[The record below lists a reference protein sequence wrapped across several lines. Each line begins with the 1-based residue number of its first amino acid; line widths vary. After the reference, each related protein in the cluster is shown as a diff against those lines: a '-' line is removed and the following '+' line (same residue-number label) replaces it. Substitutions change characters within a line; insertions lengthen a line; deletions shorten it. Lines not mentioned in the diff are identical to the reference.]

1 MCWTQGLHEVGQVK
15 VKRFIIVAASASDPG
30 TMGGNTKIA
39 IEMARHLP
47 KYGWRVVV
55 VVTSR
60 KRATFTENISSVE
73 GLQYR
78 EIADFAGNDLLR
90 PFASARHFTRELS
103 NAFADLEVGEDDVV
117 FAVCNFHYEI
127 VPLVRLKRRLGF
139 TYLPSHFLFSPFI
152 LENLLRG
159 YRFPALKYL
168 ALWFYERFFF
178 RMAKRAAD
186 GFVVTNDSDMCHFP
200 KEMQTR
206 VFAFYGGVNVD
217 QIPQGDKPKT
227 RDVVFCSRLHP
238 QKGVEGL
245 MDIWAHVHKVC
256 PEARL
261 TVIGNGV
268 PEYERKL
275 KEKATRLGIAE
286 TIDWLGYVNNEAKYE
301 IYRSARVHV
310 HPTVFDNNG
319 MVAAEALCSGLP
331 VVMYDLPALRHVY
344 TTGCVKI
351 PFGDQKAFAAEVV
364 QLLSDADHYAS
375 VAPTAEQIADLRNHW
390 DWPTR
395 VERFAGWLEGLHG

>member
-1 MCWTQGLHEVGQVK
+1 MKGTRIVLVGFGLSE
-15 VKRFIIVAASASDPG
+15 PG

-39 IEMARHLP
+39 LEIARHLSGSREVHLLVP
-47 KYGWRVVV
+47 DSKLET
-55 VVTSR
+55 VT
-60 KRATFTENISSVE
+60 RAIGNPP
-73 GLQYR
+73 GLHVHAVPSF
-78 EIADFAGNDLLR
+78 IGSDLR
-90 PFASARHFTRELS
+90 HPFASARHYTNVLRDQCEELH
-103 NAFADLEVGEDDVV
+103 VGANDIVYSCSD
-117 FAVCNFHYEI
+117 FH
-127 VPLVRLKRRLGF
+127 VDTLPCCRLKKRFAYRWIAVQ
-139 TYLPSHFLFSPFI
+139 FLFVPFLI
-152 LENLLRG
+152 ENLIKR
-159 YRFPALKYL
+159 YRFPALKYVLVWVYSNLLFRL
-168 ALWFYERFFF
+168 AR
-178 RMAKRAAD
+178 RRADA
-186 GFVVTNDSDMCHFP
+186 FVITNDSDRRHFP
-200 KEMQTR
+200 KCFQDR

-217 QIPQGDKPKT
+217 QIPQGDAPKT

-245 MDIWAHVHKVC
+245 LDIWAFVHKAN
-256 PEARL
+256 PAARL
-261 TVIGNGV
+261 TMIGNGA

-351 PFGDQKAFAAEVV
+351 PFGDQKTFAAEVV
-364 QLLSDADHYAS
+364 RLLSDSRHYAS
-375 VAPTAEQIADLRNHW
+375 VAPTTEQIADLRKNW
-390 DWPTR
+390 DWKTR
-395 VERFAGWLEGLHG
+395 VERFAEWLGGLRG